1 MFNVFFMRQLSLYIL
16 LVCFATAC
24 SKDEQ
29 VSTHVFDNNP
39 VEHNVKPGEVDE
51 ASGIA
56 DSRTN
61 PGHIWIQEDSGN
73 PTQLS
78 LMSYTGELKKRVALK
93 GIKNRDWEELALAK
107 GPDAS
112 VNYIYLADIGNNN
125 LSAKQF
131 VIYRFPEPGAT
142 DEEVTNIEKIAFTY
156 PDKTHDAEAMFVDN
170 VSKDIFIFSK
180 EDSSSAVYR
189 IPYPQST
196 TSSNKAELVGR
207 LPYGNVVGAAL
218 APTNAEVLI
227 KTYSNIYY
235 WRLTTGSI
243 INEVLNSQPVNVSYV
258 KEPQGEA
265 IAFRNDNS
273 GFFTLSERPPFF
285 KEVKLYLYKRR

>member
-1 MFNVFFMRQLSLYIL
+1 MFNVFDMRHLSLYIL

-24 SKDEQ
+24 SKKETGDK
-29 VSTHVFDNNP
+29 HVFEQTP
-39 VEHNVKPGEVDE
+39 VEHSVKPGEVDE
-51 ASGIA
+51 ASGMA
-56 DSRTN
+56 DSKTN
-61 PGHIWIQEDSGN
+61 PGSVWIQEDGGN

-78 LMSYTGELKKRVALK
+78 LMSYTGELKKKVILK
-93 GIKNRDWEELALAK
+93 GIRNRDWEELALAK
-107 GPDAS
+107 GPDPS
-112 VNYIYLADIGNNN
+112 LDYIYLADIGNNN
-125 LSAKQF
+125 LSVQHF
-131 VIYRFPEPGAT
+131 VIYRFPEPKST
-142 DEEVTNIEKIAFTY
+142 DEEVTKIEKIAFTY

-180 EDSSSAVYR
+180 EDSCSAVYR

-196 TSSNKAELVGR
+196 TSFNKAEFIGR

-218 APTNAEVLI
+218 SPGNTEVLI

-235 WRLTTGSI
+235 WKLATSSVI
-243 INEVLNSQPVNVSYV
+243 SEVMSSNPVNVSYV

-273 GFFTLSERPPFF
+273 GFFTISERPPFI